1 MPLCF
6 VISAV
11 VVVLDLLLKY
21 LVQSGMTVGQS
32 IPLIP
37 GVLRLTYVQN
47 RGAAFGSFSDS
58 RWVFLVLSTVMI
70 VFLCYFLAFRKGY
83 ARSVYVSFALML
95 GGWIGNMVD
104 RVTLGYVIDY
114 VDFYAI
120 PAWVWVFN
128 AADAAICIGVGLFV
142 VYLVFMEKR
151 ALLQGKKAI
160 FADEPKKNTRNK
172 KDEETD
178 GSSL

>member
-6 VISAV
+6 LISALV
-11 VVVLDLLLKY
+11 VAVDLILKY
-21 LVQSGMTVGQS
+21 LVQTGMTVGQS

-47 RGAAFGSFSDS
+47 RGAAFGSFSES
-58 RWVFLVLSTVMI
+58 RWVFLLLSTVMI
-70 VFLCYFLAFRKGY
+70 LFLCYFLAFRKGY
-83 ARSVYVSFALML
+83 AHSVYISFALML
-95 GGWIGNMVD
+95 GGGVGNMVD

-114 VDFYAI
+114 VDFCAI

-128 AADAAICIGVGLFV
+128 AADAAICTGVALFV

-160 FADEPKKNTRNK
+160 FADEPKKGE
-172 KDEETD
+172 KDKETD
-178 GSSL
+178 GTNL